1 MPLRGWFEEP
11 RQRPLINCTVILPRL
26 GAEAEL
32 TLLVDTGADRTM
44 LAPMEVAL
52 LGVDPRLLV
61 EPGCASGVGGVVS
74 AFRET
79 AIITFTDGLM
89 AYRYQLPIL
98 IVTQETSG
106 RATYSILGRDILNRW
121 HMNYRPTERRLEFD
135 VVSADDSLD
144 LDV

>member
-1 MPLRGWFEEP
+1 
-11 RQRPLINCTVILPRL
+11 
-26 GAEAEL
+26 
-32 TLLVDTGADRTM
+32 M
-44 LAPMEVAL
+44 LAPMEVAF

-61 EPGCASGVGGVVS
+61 EPGWASGVGGVVS

-89 AYRYQLPIL
+89 AYRYQLPIF

-106 RATYSILGRDILNRW
+106 RATYSLLGRDILNRS
-121 HMNYRPTERRLEFD
+121 HMHYRPTERRLEFD

-144 LDV
+144 LDA